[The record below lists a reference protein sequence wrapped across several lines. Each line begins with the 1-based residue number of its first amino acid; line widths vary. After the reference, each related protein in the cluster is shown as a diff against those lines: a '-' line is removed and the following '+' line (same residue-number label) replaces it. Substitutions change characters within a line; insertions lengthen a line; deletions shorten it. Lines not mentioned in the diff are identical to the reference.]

1 MHYIPLLPIL
11 PILDGISKCESI
23 HGIVILSK
31 YPKNQI
37 KMIFQPIFKL
47 RFHKRQ
53 GWEAPL
59 VIHTLQYH
67 HCRNFHQFEIL

>member
-23 HGIVILSK
+23 HGIVMLSK
-31 YPKNQI
+31 DPNNQI
-37 KMIFQPIFKL
+37 KMICQPIFKL
-47 RFHKRQ
+47 RLHKKE

-67 HCRNFHQFEIL
+67 HSKNFHQLEIL